1 MERFQWSCKFDLS
14 ICAEIQS
21 QFVCSI
27 EPLYI
32 SASIWKYGRI
42 LAKAAQRRLAP
53 QIQRISG
60 PFPLIPLRDQEP
72 EQLLQKKTLCASHG
86 PQDLTV
92 EEAQTL
98 NLLRCVRQAAPN
110 CHCGLSVAGWLSL
123 WETSSAAAATRMI
136 T

>member
-1 MERFQWSCKFDLS
+1 MKC
-14 ICAEIQS
+14 
-21 QFVCSI
+21 
-27 EPLYI
+27 
-32 SASIWKYGRI
+32 
-42 LAKAAQRRLAP
+42 
-53 QIQRISG
+53 
-60 PFPLIPLRDQEP
+60 
-72 EQLLQKKTLCASHG
+72 LLQEKALCASYG
-86 PQDLTV
+86 LQDLTV